1 MPEFLLDLKH
11 RLPDLIV
18 KIILFVF
25 FATILHFRHL
35 QLVVLSDKVEQII
48 FQAIKVS
55 TGTRYDL
62 SEVVVDIGLV
72 TDAEV
77 YRLNALE
84 L

>member
-1 MPEFLLDLKH
+1 
-11 RLPDLIV
+11 
-18 KIILFVF
+18 
-25 FATILHFRHL
+25 
-35 QLVVLSDKVEQII
+35 VLSDKVEQII